1 MSINFDVNYFVE
13 LLFSTRFFG
22 AAWIVVWV
30 TVAAMA
36 IGIAIGIVG
45 GIVLTSPI
53 PWLHPFVRGYVTFY
67 RGVPVLVQI
76 VFWYNG
82 LAAVTGGAVNLPAMV
97 AGVLALG
104 VNEGAYMTEIVRSG
118 ILSVDRG
125 QREASQALNLRY
137 GAMMRKVILPQ
148 ALRVAI
154 PPTGNEVV
162 NTLKNTTLLFTIAV
176 PEIFG
181 TAVDIYSQNYKYF
194 EVLCVVAVWYIAIA
208 TAYTMLQRLVEKR
221 LNRGRRGLY
230 A

>member
-1 MSINFDVNYFVE
+1 MHFDTSYFLD
-13 LLFSTRFFG
+13 LLFSTRFFS

-30 TVAAMA
+30 TAMA
-36 IGIAIGIVG
+36 MSLGITIGTAG
-45 GIVLTSPI
+45 GIVLTSPL
-53 PWLHPFVRGYVTFY
+53 PWLHPIVRGYVTFY

-82 LAAVTGGAVNLPAMV
+82 LAAVSGGAINLPAMV
-97 AGVLALG
+97 AGILALG
-104 VNEGAYMTEIVRSG
+104 VNEGAYMTEIVRAG

-125 QREASQALNLRY
+125 QREASQALNLSYR
-137 GAMMRKVILPQ
+137 AMMQKVILPQ

-154 PPTGNEVV
+154 PPTGNEVI

-194 EVLCVVAVWYIAIA
+194 EVLCVIAVWYVGIAA
-208 TAYTMLQRLVEKR
+208 AYTLLQRVVEGR

>member
-1 MSINFDVNYFVE
+1 MHFDAGYF
-13 LLFSTRFFG
+13 LDLMFSTRFFT
-22 AAWIVVWV
+22 AVWIVVWV
-30 TVAAMA
+30 TAAAMA
-36 IGIAIGIVG
+36 IGIAIGTVG
-45 GIVLTSPI
+45 GIVLTSPL

-82 LAAVTGGAVNLPAMV
+82 LAALTGGAINLPAMV
-97 AGVLALG
+97 AGILALG
-104 VNEGAYMTEIVRSG
+104 VNEGAYMTEIVRAG

-125 QREASQALNLRY
+125 QREASQALNLGYR
-137 GAMMRKVILPQ
+137 AMMQKVILPQ

-154 PPTGNEVV
+154 PPTGNEVI

-194 EVLCVVAVWYIAIA
+194 EVLCVIAVWYVAIA
-208 TAYTMLQRLVEKR
+208 ALYTLLQRGVEIR